1 MEDGRKDSSGTII
14 LNEEEDKPLL
24 VVTSSNG
31 GCVCMWYRI
40 WGMWVVDRERG
51 NLLSSSSSSS

>member
-14 LNEEEDKPLL
+14 LNEEEDEPFL
-24 VVTSSNG
+24 V
-31 GCVCMWYRI
+31 WYRI

>member
-1 MEDGRKDSSGTII
+1 MDERILSGTII
-14 LNEEEDKPLL
+14 LNEEEDEPFL

-31 GCVCMWYRI
+31 GCMCMWYRI

-51 NLLSSSSSSS
+51 NISSSSS